1 MGLTTRNPRIVKSKA
16 GGPAES
22 WCESDRRARYNAV
35 SDACWIY
42 RYRDLEHNLRR
53 FSWRQARRKVLAHGA
68 LGQEWINRGRGD
80 LRLTRRGLEMRFR
93 GGVQTIDWKKLKEMI
108 EARRS

>member
-1 MGLTTRNPRIVKSKA
+1 M
-16 GGPAES
+16 
-22 WCESDRRARYNAV
+22 
-35 SDACWIY
+35 
-42 RYRDLEHNLRR
+42 
-53 FSWRQARRKVLAHGA
+53 LAHGA